1 MEIRTIE
8 FEGKLVIIKDNLP
21 IHITPFLT
29 LEHGNIK
36 LGIDAPRGVII
47 DREEVYMKKQSKLK
61 AETSALASS

>member
-8 FEGKLVIIKDNLP
+8 FEGKLVIIKNNQQ

-36 LGIDAPRGVII
+36 LGIDAPRGVGV
-47 DREEVYMKKQSKLK
+47 DREEIYLRKQEQLK
-61 AETSALASS
+61 HK